1 MMTSG
6 WVVSRFL
13 CGMVVETRDGERAH
27 IRLLAS
33 YVLEGH
39 VLQVNLILWTDS
51 WDLWSFPSRLQ
62 LEHVLGKHVEVVH
75 DESCLVMDHLVK
87 ARGNPW
93 RLHREILADL
103 VEGGFETSH
112 VEQSHDST
120 ESLLSEI
127 KALDTTIAQAV
138 MVARSSND
146 PVLLLTRMLPNVPFL
161 WVITTPPLEMPYR
174 IPAISWISHPSDLTT
189 VLDALVGVKEVR
201 VSWEP

>member
-1 MMTSG
+1 MITR
-6 WVVSRFL
+6 WAVARFL

-27 IRLLAS
+27 VRLLAS
-33 YVLEGH
+33 YVREGP

-51 WDLWSFPSRLQ
+51 WDKWGFSSLLQ
-62 LEHVLGKHVEVVH
+62 LEHVLRKHVEVVH
-75 DESCLVMDHLVK
+75 DEDRLIMDHLVK

-93 RLHREILADL
+93 RLHGEILADL

-112 VEQSHDST
+112 VEQSYDST
-120 ESLLSEI
+120 ESLLSEVTV
-127 KALDTTIAQAV
+127 LHTTIAQAV

-146 PVLLLTRMLPNVPFL
+146 PVRLLTRMLPNVSFL
-161 WVITTPPLEMPYR
+161 WVITESPLEIPDRM
-174 IPAISWISHPSDLTT
+174 PAISWISHPSDLTT